1 MDAFVEPVFGERSL
15 FEYIACLLP
24 SQADLARL
32 TLALRSGCPLAQDE
46 LAALMSRHSMQP
58 LTGSQRQIV
67 TDPELGCNKD
77 CWRQNPDGSTKFDHE
92 PTINYLYPLRR
103 REFMAE
109 SRQRYQDA
117 VARALALRVPGLD
130 AVPPF
135 LSRIVPLGCAMH
147 HCKKVGQE
155 CHVYSIE
162 SADGPVIFTFAYE
175 IQSTMGKNCCTH
187 DCICDM
193 NWTANLAV
201 LLPGATEAA
210 TIFGVSWRTN
220 SGDCLLRPPTALCEE
235 TARACGID
243 ASMVGALVAVLAEMS
258 GWGESVY
265 DFCKEICEEYP
276 APERVEGQS
285 YNPCYDKYTPRA
297 LFEGMHNAWTHY
309 LNSLVRL
316 QRISD
321 FKRLNAIGKAEF
333 HMRHPPPEPVRRE
346 RFNGDVYY
354 DYSMPYRVSI
364 NGQDSSTNT
373 RSYETFVDDNTD
385 WGVTA
390 DDLVALTR
398 SFGSS
403 DFLDPE
409 LPSNFR
415 SELPFDFRSTDRA
428 EDRVQVCAKCPED
441 FLDKQYELNL
451 NHFVKPYNSRY
462 FKTYPED
469 CSDGTC
475 ECHPSIRHDVEELL
489 LASDRSS
496 LAALAVDLDG
506 FGARLSYDDLLDGAG
521 DSKSITRCN
530 VRDNDEEW
538 QRREKVREAEQEEWR
553 KRPPTPP
560 TPEAAARQDAY
571 QTRTRKIMEE
581 AGETARLLMSGLP
594 GPPIHLK
601 AVTQDGSE
609 IFFKMRKTSKLSK
622 LMEAFCESRGL
633 RRSAVCFFYEGELL
647 DGRDSPC
654 RCGGQEMK
662 DGDEIAVIVLDD
674 AVADGEQ

>member
-1 MDAFVEPVFGERSL
+1 MG
-15 FEYIACLLP
+15 
-24 SQADLARL
+24 
-32 TLALRSGCPLAQDE
+32 
-46 LAALMSRHSMQP
+46 RHSMQP

-77 CWRQNPDGSTKFDHE
+77 CWRDNPDGSIKFDHE

-117 VARALALRVPGLD
+117 VARALALRIPGLD

-162 SADGPVIFTFAYE
+162 SADGPVIFTFSYA
-175 IQSTMGKNCCTH
+175 IQSTMGKRCCTH

-210 TIFGVSWRTN
+210 TIFGVSWRIL

-243 ASMVGALVAVLAEMS
+243 SSMVGALVAVLAEMS

-316 QRISD
+316 QRIFD

-346 RFNGDVYY
+346 IGNGDVDY
-354 DYSMPYRVSI
+354 DYSMPSRVSI
-364 NGQDSSTNT
+364 NGTDSFMDIS
-373 RSYETFVDDNTD
+373 SYKTFVEYNTD

-390 DDLVALTR
+390 DDLVTLTR

-403 DFLDPE
+403 DFIDPE
-409 LPSNFR
+409 LPSV
-415 SELPFDFRSTDRA
+415 FRSTDRA
-428 EDRVQVCAKCPED
+428 EDRVEVCAKCPEGTRRT
-441 FLDKQYELNL
+441 
-451 NHFVKPYNSRY
+451 VPRARASATPPSGTMWRSCCSRP
-462 FKTYPED
+462 TAAA
-469 CSDGTC
+469 SRRS
-475 ECHPSIRHDVEELL
+475 PST
-489 LASDRSS
+489 ST
-496 LAALAVDLDG
+496 ALAP
-506 FGARLSYDDLLDGAG
+506 ASRTTTCSTAPA
-521 DSKSITRCN
+521 TRRASRVATCATTT
-530 VRDNDEEW
+530 
-538 QRREKVREAEQEEWR
+538 Q
-553 KRPPTPP
+553 
-560 TPEAAARQDAY
+560 
-571 QTRTRKIMEE
+571 
-581 AGETARLLMSGLP
+581 SGS
-594 GPPIHLK
+594 G
-601 AVTQDGSE
+601 G
-609 IFFKMRKTSKLSK
+609 
-622 LMEAFCESRGL
+622 
-633 RRSAVCFFYEGELL
+633 RRSARRSRRRR
-647 DGRDSPC
+647 GRS
-654 RCGGQEMK
+654 G
-662 DGDEIAVIVLDD
+662 
-674 AVADGEQ
+674 